1 MTDIFKII
9 NELGIN
15 GNFLKFIYLILL
27 ISLLYKP
34 IKSFWYD
41 FNRNK
46 INKLKESYDFNGH
59 DEKTREFLKTSLS
72 KEYFKLATGLSL
84 DFGQQE
90 KLIELYLKNKTPV
103 AFHHYKRVAKY
114 FKFDDDQNI
123 VSIKIP
129 KFSQIIGYCQAILG
143 FYLLGYVL
151 LVLCNFSDVLKA
163 LNAFNAFNGVLIVTG
178 IGILLGIISFFGSI
192 CILNPYSIY
201 KSSVHVNKQIGSTDF
216 TCYYHKAL
224 KNKLLGIPA
233 RLWFYIPIPA
243 LALFLVFVQ
252 AYFQTTSA

>member
-72 KEYFKLATGLSL
+72 EEYFKLATGLSL
-84 DFGQQE
+84 GFGRQE
-90 KLIELYLKNKTPV
+90 KLMDLYLRRKAPV
-103 AFHHYKRVAKY
+103 AFHHYKRLAGY
-114 FKFDDDQNI
+114 FKFDNDNNI
-123 VSIKIP
+123 KPIKIP
-129 KFSQIIGYCQAILG
+129 KFLQIIGYYQAILG
-143 FYLLGYVL
+143 FYLLGSGTL
-151 LVLCNFSDVLKA
+151 FLFRLSHIKIIKNFHEILVL
-163 LNAFNAFNGVLIVTG
+163 
-178 IGILLGIISFFGSI
+178 IGIVILLWIIILFGFL
-192 CILNPYSIY
+192 CILKPYSIY

>member
-72 KEYFKLATGLSL
+72 EEYFKLATGLSL
-84 DFGQQE
+84 GFGRQE
-90 KLIELYLKNKTPV
+90 KLMDLYLRRKAPV
-103 AFHHYKRVAKY
+103 AFHHYKRLAGY
-114 FKFDDDQNI
+114 FKFDNDNNI
-123 VSIKIP
+123 KPIKIP
-129 KFSQIIGYCQAILG
+129 KFLQIIGYCQAILG
-143 FYLLGYVL
+143 FYLLESGTLFLFRLSSHIKIIKNFYEILVLIGIVVL
-151 LVLCNFSDVLKA
+151 LW
-163 LNAFNAFNGVLIVTG
+163 I
-178 IGILLGIISFFGSI
+178 IILFGFL
-192 CILNPYSIY
+192 CILKPYSIY
-201 KSSVHVNKQIGSTDF
+201 KSSVYVNKQIGSTDF
-216 TCYYHKAL
+216 TCFYHRASEKKTL
-224 KNKLLGIPA
+224 RFL
-233 RLWFYIPIPA
+233 FYIPIPA

-252 AYFQTTSA
+252 AYFQTTPA